1 MSKASRRDFL
11 KASTLAVGASAFGS
25 FAAPRM
31 VFSQTAAPVGKDTP
45 TLICVYLRGGADSL
59 NTIIPYTDPM
69 YYEMRPTIAIAP
81 KDNGDEKGV
90 LKLDNQFGLHPG
102 LEALMPLY
110 EKGFVAPILNV
121 GSPNETR
128 SHFDAQDLME
138 RGNPFNKQVV
148 QGWLNRYLELT
159 KNLNAS
165 ELRALSFQPLLPRSL
180 RGSYPVL
187 AVPDGDA
194 HRMLDTFEDLYT
206 CEQKEMI
213 KKQEELVKQ
222 GKAPKNVN
230 IRQPIT
236 SEDAYRTIVNA
247 GSNEIRRLREL
258 REIVVG
264 GRNGDYP
271 RSHFGR
277 QMSDIA
283 TVIKADRGLEVA
295 AIDYEGWDH
304 HAYQGGAEGT
314 QARMY
319 KDVSSVMA
327 AFFNDVGEDRM
338 KKCLVLLMSEFG
350 RTARENGTNGTDH
363 GRGGF
368 MLAMGGN
375 VNGKKVYGKWT
386 GLAPENL
393 ADKRDMPVTTDFRQV
408 MAESLECLFNFDTMK
423 AKAFPDFKPT
433 APMNFMKHVAKA

>member
-247 GSNEIRRLREL
+247 GS
-258 REIVVG
+258 
-264 GRNGDYP
+264 
-271 RSHFGR
+271 
-277 QMSDIA
+277 
-283 TVIKADRGLEVA
+283 
-295 AIDYEGWDH
+295 
-304 HAYQGGAEGT
+304 
-314 QARMY
+314 
-319 KDVSSVMA
+319 
-327 AFFNDVGEDRM
+327 
-338 KKCLVLLMSEFG
+338 
-350 RTARENGTNGTDH
+350 
-363 GRGGF
+363 
-368 MLAMGGN
+368 
-375 VNGKKVYGKWT
+375 
-386 GLAPENL
+386 
-393 ADKRDMPVTTDFRQV
+393 
-408 MAESLECLFNFDTMK
+408 
-423 AKAFPDFKPT
+423 
-433 APMNFMKHVAKA
+433 